1 MSFLSI
7 LLFYHIWSIIDR
19 CVTVTFFLSVLFN
32 KVIYLLDLLIPLQH
46 LVMQLIC
53 PSDCITAKSRGE
65 KRQEQSHK
73 EQYASGS
80 VDYVK
85 TEGET
90 RPVPQLYMDCKI
102 KVSLNIQHA
111 VQ

>member
-1 MSFLSI
+1 MTRTEPQRAVCSNS
-7 LLFYHIWSIIDR
+7 S
-19 CVTVTFFLSVLFN
+19 TV
-32 KVIYLLDLLIPLQH
+32 
-46 LVMQLIC
+46 
-53 PSDCITAKSRGE
+53 SRV
-65 KRQEQSHK
+65 
-73 EQYASGS
+73 Y
-80 VDYVK
+80 YVK

>member
-1 MSFLSI
+1 MCHFLS
-7 LLFYHIWSIIDR
+7 LTAFQQSH
-19 CVTVTFFLSVLFN
+19 LSVRF
-32 KVIYLLDLLIPLQH
+32 IYPSATSCYSVDLSFRLQT
-46 LVMQLIC
+46 LQR
-53 PSDCITAKSRGE
+53 AQEK

-85 TEGET
+85 TEGEAC
-90 RPVPQLYMDCKI
+90 PVPQLYMDCKI

>member
-1 MSFLSI
+1 MTRTEPQRAVCSS
-7 LLFYHIWSIIDR
+7 S
-19 CVTVTFFLSVLFN
+19 TV
-32 KVIYLLDLLIPLQH
+32 
-46 LVMQLIC
+46 
-53 PSDCITAKSRGE
+53 SRV
-65 KRQEQSHK
+65 
-73 EQYASGS
+73 Y
-80 VDYVK
+80 YVK

>member
-1 MSFLSI
+1 MTRTEPQRAVCSS
-7 LLFYHIWSIIDR
+7 SSS
-19 CVTVTFFLSVLFN
+19 TV
-32 KVIYLLDLLIPLQH
+32 
-46 LVMQLIC
+46 
-53 PSDCITAKSRGE
+53 SRV
-65 KRQEQSHK
+65 
-73 EQYASGS
+73 Y
-80 VDYVK
+80 YVK